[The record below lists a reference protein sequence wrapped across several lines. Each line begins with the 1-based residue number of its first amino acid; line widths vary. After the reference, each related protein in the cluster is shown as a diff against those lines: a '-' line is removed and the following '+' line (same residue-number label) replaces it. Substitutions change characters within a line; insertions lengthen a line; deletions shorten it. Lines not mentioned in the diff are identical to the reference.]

1 MTNFGIFLEKRNFL
15 YSGRGSSAI
24 YLILKSSNITNKFVI
39 LPANICYAA
48 VYPVIYSGNKPIF
61 VDVNNDGNISL
72 KEILKKLGNK
82 DNIGAAIIPH
92 MYGNPCKNIT
102 QITRILKERKILV
115 IEDCA
120 LAMGSELHGKVC
132 GGFGDYSIFSFGY
145 SKTLEIGNGG
155 MIASKKD
162 LTKIKIL
169 NDKLEIYKESYS
181 EELSLFSQLYRVI
194 RNNKE
199 NKLIKIIYK
208 EAINCYKKDF
218 LYRIDNK
225 TKNIIDDKLKE
236 LESII
241 KLRKK
246 NYKLYCKNIHE
257 NFIVKKYLFNK
268 GAVPWRFNLLIDRNY
283 KKEMIKFLLKKE
295 ILVSDWYP
303 VVVNMFGEDKRNY
316 PNAFKMEEKIINLP
330 LIGIEEEEI
339 IRICKAINEK
349 SSNTTI

>member
-1 MTNFGIFLEKRNFL
+1 MTNFEIFLQKRNFL

-24 YLILKSSNITNKFVI
+24 YLILKSNNITNKFVI

-61 VDVNNDGNISL
+61 VDVDDDGNISL
-72 KEILKKLGNK
+72 KEILKKLENK
-82 DNIGAAIIPH
+82 NDIGAVIISH
-92 MYGNPCKNIT
+92 IYGNSCKNIAK
-102 QITRILKERKILV
+102 ITGILKKRKILA

-120 LAMGSELHGKVC
+120 LAMGSELYGKVC
-132 GGFGDYSIFSFGY
+132 GSFGDYSIFSFGY

-155 MIASKKD
+155 MIVSKKN
-162 LTKIKIL
+162 LTKIKVL
-169 NDKLEIYKESYS
+169 NDKLKTYKESYL

-208 EAINCYKKDF
+208 EAINCYKKNF

-225 TKNIIDDKLKE
+225 TKEIINNKLKE

-246 NYKLYCKNIHE
+246 NYQLYCKNIHE
-257 NFIVKKYLFNK
+257 NSIVKKYLFNK
-268 GAVPWRFNLLIDRNY
+268 GAVPWRFNLLVDKNY

-316 PNAFKMEEKIINLP
+316 PNAFKMEEKIMNLP
-330 LIGIEEEEI
+330 LIGIEEKEI
-339 IRICKAINEK
+339 IKICKAINEK
-349 SSNTTI
+349 SSNIAI